1 MMKIPMP
8 KLFSNPFGKRQYG
21 QMDKVTDSVYI
32 FRNITNS
39 SIVIGRDSVAVIDT
53 QVNYPLAQRLIEE
66 IKKVTDKPISHAIN
80 THYHWDHTNGNIFFK
95 KMGAEVIASELTK
108 DFMINRRERQKEFL
122 LGRGFEIAYDPLLP
136 TTTFNNEM
144 EIDLGDMP
152 LRLFFAGRAE
162 SDDATA
168 VHVPKE
174 NVVIA
179 GDTVM
184 TGSFPIFGQPV
195 WDEGLEGTGQWLK
208 TIETIQ
214 KLNPKH
220 IIPGHGP
227 LAYTPQVNALI
238 KIQNYFIDEVRGLLQ
253 KGYELDAIISS
264 MEANMPKWISKIP
277 VVWGNPRYAILR
289 IWRSLTM
296 ESGDPGWQR
305 FKPSA
310 IPESVVEIAHD
321 KVVAEFVQMADELKE
336 GGDIAG
342 CLKVLDTAC
351 QRFDGDANILA
362 TYANTLI
369 EASRAEDSVLEKGDY
384 FIKAKKAWDQALT
397 LEPNHFGSK
406 LGKGRYW
413 AMMAYRGGDD
423 PTDGMALLQ
432 EVIEGCT
439 QSDLTAEACFY
450 KGMGHR
456 RLGEEALAK
465 DYFKKSL
472 ELNPAWKPA
481 QLGLM
486 A

>member
-1 MMKIPMP
+1 MKISMP

-21 QMDKVTDSVYI
+21 QMDKVTDNVYI

-95 KMGAEVIASELTK
+95 NMGADIIASNLTK
-108 DFMINRRERQKEFL
+108 EFMINRRERQKKFL
-122 LGRGFEIAYDPLLP
+122 LGRGFEIAYDPMLP
-136 TTTFNNEM
+136 TTTFTNEM

-152 LRLFFAGRAE
+152 LRLFFAGKAE

-174 NVVIA
+174 GVVMA

-195 WDEGLEGTGQWLK
+195 WDEGLEGTGQWLEAIK
-208 TIETIQ
+208 VIQ
-214 KLNPKH
+214 NLKPKH

-227 LAYTPQVNALI
+227 LAHSAEVNTLI
-238 KIQNYFIDEVRGLLQ
+238 KIQNYFTDEVRGYLER
-253 KGYELDAIISS
+253 GYNLDAIISS
-264 MEANMPKWISKIP
+264 MEANMPKWINKIP

-305 FKPSA
+305 FKPNA
-310 IPESVVEIAHD
+310 IPKSDIE
-321 KVVAEFVQMADELKE
+321 VAETKAIADFVQMADELKE

-342 CLKVLDTAC
+342 WLKVLDIAC
-351 QRFDGDANILA
+351 QRFDQDANILA
-362 TYANTLI
+362 VHANALI
-369 EASRAEDSVLEKGDY
+369 EASRSEDSVLEKGDY
-384 FIKAKKAWDQALT
+384 FIKAKKAWDKALT
-397 LEPNHFGSK
+397 LETNHFPSK

-423 PTDGMALLQ
+423 PRDGMALLQ

-439 QSDLTAEACFY
+439 QSELVAEANFY

-456 RLGEEALAK
+456 RLGDEVLAK
-465 DYFKKSL
+465 NCFKKSL

-481 QLGLM
+481 QLALI